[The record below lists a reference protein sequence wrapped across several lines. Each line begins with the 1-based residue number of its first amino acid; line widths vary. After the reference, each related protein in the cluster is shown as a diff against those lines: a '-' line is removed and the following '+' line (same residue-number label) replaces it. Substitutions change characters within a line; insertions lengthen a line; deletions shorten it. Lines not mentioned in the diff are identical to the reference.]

1 MHSGRYSFVRQASQM
16 PRQRKAR
23 KPARLPKVPKT
34 TVANDDSK
42 RWHGGRGSRQNME
55 KRANA
60 CYVYILEGG
69 TRRQIVTKI
78 HQRFNVSM
86 ITAYEDYK
94 RAMDYLYR
102 DESHEKHHF
111 LKQIQAL
118 RLVAIQRALKNNN
131 LQVVA
136 TLLKDLGATLGEV
149 SPQTLAAQAPNLNL
163 IIEPPAL
170 SDNGAGQLPASSAA
184 EPLGDGEFIDV
195 SEEMA

>member
-1 MHSGRYSFVRQASQM
+1 M
-16 PRQRKAR
+16 PRPKKAK
-23 KPARLPKVPKT
+23 KPASRLPLVPKT
-34 TVANDDSK
+34 TVANDPSK
-42 RWHGGRGSRQNME
+42 RWHGGRGSRENME

-94 RAMDYLYR
+94 RAMDYLYT
-102 DESHEKHHF
+102 DESHEKDKF

-170 SDNGAGQLPASSAA
+170 SNSEAAQLPEASAA
-184 EPLGDGEFIDV
+184 EPLAESEFIDV
-195 SEEMA
+195 SENLA